1 MAAII
6 TKGVHG
12 AATLRAPPARE
23 GGCRGN
29 PRRCCPGWTPCC
41 PRWRSDVLVG
51 VLDLIGMAHD
61 VACQIGACPPRQ
73 SPRRTMHHSE
83 AHRRAAPQ
91 IQALMEEPLGP
102 MMAACCCMASW
113 RPRQQGQSGVAGRHI
128 NRGKWGVVLPRYS
141 QPRVGCHT
149 SSHGGHGGSTSTGAA
164 GCVRRAHGVAEIQR
178 TVHAPELLY
187 RSQ

>member
-1 MAAII
+1 VAAII
-6 TKGVHG
+6 T

-23 GGCRGN
+23 GGCRVN
-29 PRRCCPGWTPCC
+29 PRRRCTGWTPCC

-51 VLDLIGMAHD
+51 VLDLTGKAHD

-73 SPRRTMHHSE
+73 SPQGTMHHSE

-128 NRGKWGVVLPRYS
+128 NRGKCGPAAIWI
-141 QPRVGCHT
+141 QPTACGLSHLVARRTRRQSLHRCHWLRAART
-149 SSHGGHGGSTSTGAA
+149 RCCGDPADSSW
-164 GCVRRAHGVAEIQR
+164 
-178 TVHAPELLY
+178 P
-187 RSQ
+187 